1 MLGAALLTLCV
12 AQQAAS
18 QADDIQQKPAK
29 KEILVLEEVLVTAS
43 RRTEKL
49 QDVAMSVSAFGSD
62 FLQDSGINDLTS
74 LEEYTPNLKITP
86 GPSARATSY
95 RIRGIGSAGT
105 NSGIDPSVGIFLDG
119 IYQGRAG
126 MSIADLVDVERVE
139 ILRGPQGTLYGKN
152 TAAGALSVITKRP
165 SDEFE
170 SMLELSYDS
179 NEQLDV
185 RGMVNLPLG
194 ESAHALRLSAF
205 VVDGDHL
212 YENSY
217 NGEGLNDAHKWGGR
231 ARVLFD
237 MSGDAGDEGLGE
249 FLITLDYTKED
260 KDCCAFAVITYDGLS
275 PLNTPSTNN
284 PSAQWQQQL
293 GFNDLGRPVLIYN
306 AFEDSEGFSPPKPD
320 PFSDDSYWMD
330 GDIHSKIEVGG
341 VGVEW
346 NRQLAGDNTLTFIN
360 SWRYYENDSGF
371 DGDFTA
377 YDASTATDKIDLD
390 QYSSELRIATP
401 GGQTFEGQ
409 AGLYAY
415 YSEFD
420 SVGTFQQSPGLYEN
434 ATIRIEGTPFDA
446 SLGLF
451 FPDGSIN
458 TDDNTYKTT
467 SYAAFGQFIWN
478 INEEFSAT
486 VGMRYTYEKK
496 ERDGSQTSD
505 PVPPGNPPLDLP
517 PIAGPNLEYDSDRND
532 SAISPSVNLRYF
544 YNPDIMTYAS
554 ISRGFKSGGF
564 DQRRVAAGTSGEFDE
579 ETATNYELG
588 WKATFYDR
596 RLQFNGTLFLVDY
609 EDFQAQEHRYA

>member
-1 MLGAALLTLCV
+1 MAKTSFMLGAALLTLSV

-18 QADDIQQKPAK
+18 QADDTQKKPATR
-29 KEILVLEEVLVTAS
+29 EVLVLEEVLVTAS

-49 QDVAMSVSAFGSD
+49 QDVAMSVSAFSSD

-139 ILRGPQGTLYGKN
+139 ILRVPQGTLYGKN

-231 ARVLFD
+231 ARLLFD
-237 MSGDAGDEGLGE
+237 MRGEGGDEGLGE
-249 FLITLDYTKED
+249 FLVTFDYTKED
-260 KDCCAFAVITYDGLS
+260 KDCCAFAVITYNGLS
-275 PLNTPSTNN
+275 PLNTPATNT

-293 GFNDLGRPVLIYN
+293 GL
-306 AFEDSEGFSPPKPD
+306 
-320 PFSDDSYWMD
+320 
-330 GDIHSKIEVGG
+330 
-341 VGVEW
+341 
-346 NRQLAGDNTLTFIN
+346 
-360 SWRYYENDSGF
+360 
-371 DGDFTA
+371 
-377 YDASTATDKIDLD
+377 
-390 QYSSELRIATP
+390 
-401 GGQTFEGQ
+401 
-409 AGLYAY
+409 
-415 YSEFD
+415 
-420 SVGTFQQSPGLYEN
+420 
-434 ATIRIEGTPFDA
+434 
-446 SLGLF
+446 
-451 FPDGSIN
+451 
-458 TDDNTYKTT
+458 
-467 SYAAFGQFIWN
+467 
-478 INEEFSAT
+478 
-486 VGMRYTYEKK
+486 
-496 ERDGSQTSD
+496 
-505 PVPPGNPPLDLP
+505 
-517 PIAGPNLEYDSDRND
+517 
-532 SAISPSVNLRYF
+532 
-544 YNPDIMTYAS
+544 
-554 ISRGFKSGGF
+554 
-564 DQRRVAAGTSGEFDE
+564 
-579 ETATNYELG
+579 
-588 WKATFYDR
+588 
-596 RLQFNGTLFLVDY
+596 
-609 EDFQAQEHRYA
+609 